1 MKILTSNIHYILHTH
16 THTHTHISMY
26 QCSILLEGGGN
37 TLTCPGER
45 SLLPINID
53 CLLQITLCQII
64 AVCMLIRRHYG
75 GAHIHP
81 AVHAGAL
88 RTLRPRSIHYIKVPN
103 GIYGGVE
110 VVAYCLYYYLR
121 HTYFV
126 VKLM

>member
-1 MKILTSNIHYILHTH
+1 MKILTSNIHYVLHTP
-16 THTHTHISMY
+16 
-26 QCSILLEGGGN
+26 ILLCISVLFFWGGGGS
-37 TLTCPGER
+37 TLIRPGER

-64 AVCMLIRRHYG
+64 AILRRHYG

-103 GIYGGVE
+103 GNYGGVE

-121 HTYFV
+121 HTY
-126 VKLM
+126 LL